1 MSQRGVYGKERDNTG
16 KDGKTVVLS
25 ELKEINIK

>member
-1 MSQRGVYGKERDNTG
+1 MSQRGVYGKERDRTE
-16 KDGKTVVLS
+16 KIVVSS